1 MSNTVGVV
9 GILAAFV
16 LLFLWVSSAWKTHN
30 AIERNRRET
39 AELRKEA
46 ESIRNLAES
55 DRKRIR
61 SLETHMLRFT
71 EPEAIADDMERT
83 ADLIEAR
90 MAGRQAAPRPGA
102 APNARISKLKNRQGK
117 SGWDK
122 SR

>member
-9 GILAAFV
+9 GILAALT
-16 LLFLWVSSAWKTHN
+16 LLSLWVSAAWRTHN
-30 AIERNRRET
+30 MI